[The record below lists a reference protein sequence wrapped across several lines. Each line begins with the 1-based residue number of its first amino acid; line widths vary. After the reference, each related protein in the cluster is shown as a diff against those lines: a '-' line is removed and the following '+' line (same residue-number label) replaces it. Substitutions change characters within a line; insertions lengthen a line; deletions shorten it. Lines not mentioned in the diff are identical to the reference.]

1 MSTLT
6 EKNNYQFLNP
16 LQLIQKQFDKV
27 EIESEQVAR
36 QIVRLIP
43 SQCPFAREVR
53 LFGRV
58 MFRIPPL
65 CKLNPLYE
73 QLMTLRF
80 RALCFLAEQC
90 GEDITIYCT

>member
-1 MSTLT
+1 MTTLT
-6 EKNNYQFLNP
+6 EKNNYQFPNP
-16 LQLIQKQFDKV
+16 IQLIQKQLDKV
-27 EIESEQVAR
+27 EIESEHVAR

-43 SQCPFAREVR
+43 AQCPFAREVR

-80 RALCFLAEQC
+80 RALCFLADQC
-90 GEDITIYCT
+90 GEDITVYCI